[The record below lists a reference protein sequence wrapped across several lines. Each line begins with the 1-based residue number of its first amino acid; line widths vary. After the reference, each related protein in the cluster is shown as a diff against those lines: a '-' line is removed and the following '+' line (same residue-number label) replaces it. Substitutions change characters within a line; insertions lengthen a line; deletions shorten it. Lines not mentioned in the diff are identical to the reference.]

1 MIRLTALALFVLAI
15 ILTASAL
22 LGLALFGGL
31 AVPGL

>member
-1 MIRLTALALFVLAI
+1 MTRLTIIITSILAI

-31 AVPGL
+31 AIPGL

>member
-22 LGLALFGGL
+22 LGLVLFGGL